1 LLTHLLQAAQAPI
14 EDQVLARQGALSTRA
29 LVRRAKATGTRRT
42 ALHREAI
49 ALERESEA
57 HQHSRAIIRWLDEK
71 GIADADREQVIEK
84 TRLFF
89 SVAEGTWQLPPAD
102 KTVHIR
108 RPAQFDRAEMGIFA
122 GFARQ
127 LALWVS
133 AGIADIQVRQRALEL
148 ACEALTGCRG
158 LAP

>member
-1 LLTHLLQAAQAPI
+1 
-14 EDQVLARQGALSTRA
+14 
-29 LVRRAKATGTRRT
+29 VRRARATGTRRT

-49 ALERESEA
+49 AFERESEA
-57 HQHSRAIIRWLDEK
+57 QQHSRAITKWLDEN
-71 GIADADREQVIEK
+71 GVAVADREQVTEK
-84 TRLFF
+84 TRLFL

-102 KTVHIR
+102 KTVRMR
-108 RPAQFDRAEMGIFA
+108 RPAQPDPSEIGIFA

-148 ACEALTGCRG
+148 ACDEPTTCLVPA
-158 LAP
+158 A